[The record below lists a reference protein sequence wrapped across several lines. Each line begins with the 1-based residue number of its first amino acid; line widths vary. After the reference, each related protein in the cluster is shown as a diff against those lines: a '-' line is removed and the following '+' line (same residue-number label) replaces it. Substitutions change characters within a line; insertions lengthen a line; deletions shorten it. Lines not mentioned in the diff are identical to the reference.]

1 MSTITSA
8 APTRSPSLSV
18 FLSLGFRPLY
28 IAGCLWALVSAGIWI
43 FWPELIPAP
52 FDGLSWHAH
61 EMLWAFI
68 ATIAVGFLL
77 TASANWTGINPLKGS
92 ALAAATLLWMLA
104 RIAYL
109 TGGKA
114 SFLLGA
120 VAETGFFVLAGCAV
134 LRVVVKASSRRN
146 YGLPLMLLGLA
157 GFNILYLQAVLQG
170 DYLRVIE
177 QFNLGML
184 CMTLIVL
191 LIGRR
196 VIPFFAMRRTPNLDI
211 PMQKRS
217 GHIQLALTLVAMAAG
232 LLGQLSAMAL
242 PLVLTGVISLVQVMR
257 WKPRAILHN
266 PLLWILYLGYG
277 VCGVGLV
284 LAGLQLSGLSQ
295 GALARPAAHVH
306 VIGMGGFSILII
318 GMVTRTALG
327 HLGRALAL
335 DASML
340 VSYYFMIAAVIFRLA
355 ALWPTSYYQS
365 LLHAAA
371 LSWMVSMGLYLW
383 RFVPMLIRPR
393 V

>member
-1 MSTITSA
+1 MTTSTQA
-8 APTRSPSLSV
+8 SLSDKPNMQA

-28 IAGCLWALVSAGIWI
+28 IAGCLWALVSIAIWI
-43 FWPELIPAP
+43 FAPQIIPAP

-191 LIGRR
+191 L
-196 VIPFFAMRRTPNLDI
+196 
-211 PMQKRS
+211 
-217 GHIQLALTLVAMAAG
+217 
-232 LLGQLSAMAL
+232 
-242 PLVLTGVISLVQVMR
+242 
-257 WKPRAILHN
+257 
-266 PLLWILYLGYG
+266 
-277 VCGVGLV
+277 
-284 LAGLQLSGLSQ
+284 
-295 GALARPAAHVH
+295 
-306 VIGMGGFSILII
+306 
-318 GMVTRTALG
+318 
-327 HLGRALAL
+327 
-335 DASML
+335 
-340 VSYYFMIAAVIFRLA
+340 
-355 ALWPTSYYQS
+355 
-365 LLHAAA
+365 
-371 LSWMVSMGLYLW
+371 
-383 RFVPMLIRPR
+383 
-393 V
+393 